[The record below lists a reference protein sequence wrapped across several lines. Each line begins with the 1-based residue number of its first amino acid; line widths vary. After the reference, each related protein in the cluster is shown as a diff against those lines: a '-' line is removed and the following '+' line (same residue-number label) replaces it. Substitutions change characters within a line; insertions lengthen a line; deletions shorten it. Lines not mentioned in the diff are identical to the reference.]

1 MDEETANALLGFTG
15 FLLAAVIVI
24 GYSLNLLTVG
34 YAVPLLGLAIA
45 SLALGVVPFE
55 KLP

>member
-15 FLLAAVIVI
+15 FLLAAMVVI

-34 YAVPLLGLAIA
+34 YSVSLLGMAIA

-55 KLP
+55 RLP